1 VASENSEYWD
11 RQKECP
17 GCRSTDKIRSE
28 IEITGALNICDR
40 CGLMWISD
48 EPIEEEGEAK

>member
-1 VASENSEYWD
+1 MASENSEYWD